1 MRYMLDT
8 NICIYLIKK
17 NPEKVLRH
25 FREHPIGEIGI
36 SSITLAELH
45 FGVEKSLHI
54 EKNREAL
61 EEFITPLDI
70 APFDA
75 EASSAYG
82 MLRSSLEQAGTP
94 IGAMD
99 LLIAAH
105 AMSLGATLVTNN
117 VREFKRIRKLK
128 IADWTS

>member
-25 FREHPIGEIGI
+25 FREHAIGEIGI

-45 FGVEKSLHI
+45 LGVEKSLHI

-105 AMSLGATLVTNN
+105 DMRLGATLVTNN

>member
-25 FREHPIGEIGI
+25 FREHAIGEIGI

-45 FGVEKSLHI
+45 LGVEKSLHI

-61 EEFITPLDI
+61 GGIYHATGHR
-70 APFDA
+70 PFDA